1 VTVPAARIRST
12 APERRHQIVDAALK
26 RFAEGGLHGT
36 STEDIAAD
44 TGLSQPYL
52 FRLFG
57 TKRELFLAC
66 CEACQERIRTAF
78 AEACSGD
85 TPEERLKS
93 MGHAYGE
100 LIEDE
105 TMLRFQLQMFA
116 ASGDTDI
123 RATTSAG
130 MRALLAD
137 VRERS
142 GVDDELLRTFFATG
156 MLLNVATMLQLDE
169 ILDSYKE

>member
-1 VTVPAARIRST
+1 MTVPAARVRST
-12 APERRHQIVDAALK
+12 APERREQIVDAALR

-57 TKRELFLAC
+57 TKRDLFLAC
-66 CEACQERIRTAF
+66 CEACHNRIRTAF
-78 AEACSGD
+78 TEACTGD
-85 TPEERLKS
+85 TPDERLSS
-93 MGHAYGE
+93 MGRAYNE
-100 LIEDE
+100 LLTDE
-105 TMLRFQLQMFA
+105 VLLRFQLQTFA
-116 ASGDTDI
+116 ASGDPDI

-130 MRALLAD
+130 MRVLLAE
-137 VRERS
+137 VQARS
-142 GVDDELLRTFFATG
+142 GVDDERLRAFFATG

-169 ILDSYKE
+169 ILDAYKE